1 VAGSPFTVIPGGNTA
16 LPALYMD
23 PSGRFLYIQQSGSSF
38 YYGYAIHPASGA
50 LIPIPGSPFAAPVGS
65 GWLGFDPFDRYAYTI
80 SPGAAGSATFRLDN
94 ATGALTPVGT
104 PVFTDGGGSIPT
116 GVVHPS
122 GAFVYASFGA
132 GPIHALRVDL
142 TTGQLTHAGV
152 VSAGAPRFPRID
164 PNGRFLYVSAG
175 NDVLGY
181 LIAPQTGVLAP
192 SPGSP
197 FAAGPQTENF
207 DIDPT
212 GTYLYAPAVL
222 GQGTLSGFVIDPVTG
237 ALATA
242 GNPIPFGQNTNP
254 NVARVDRAGRTV
266 YVSSFG
272 DDRIR
277 NFAIN
282 RADGSLTLISN
293 IQVLNVG
300 VTGLLLVGTQ

>member
-1 VAGSPFTVIPGGNTA
+1 LTPILGSPFT
-16 LPALYMD
+16 
-23 PSGRFLYIQQSGSSF
+23 
-38 YYGYAIHPASGA
+38 
-50 LIPIPGSPFAAPVGS
+50 APVGS
-65 GWLGFDPFDRYAYTI
+65 AWLGFDPLGRYAYTI
-80 SPGAAGSATFRLDN
+80 SGGAAGSATFRLDN

-104 PVFTDGGGSIPT
+104 PVFTNGAGTLPT
-116 GVVHPS
+116 GVVHVS
-122 GAFVYASFGA
+122 GALVYASFGG

-142 TTGQLTHAGV
+142 GTGQLTHAGV
-152 VSAGAPRFPRID
+152 VSAGSPRFPRID

-181 LIAPQTGVLAP
+181 AIAPQTGVLAP
-192 SPGSP
+192 IPGSP
-197 FAAGPQTENF
+197 FAAGPQTEDF

-237 ALATA
+237 DLTTA
-242 GNPIPFGQNTNP
+242 PCTPIPFGLNTNP